1 MPLYAEN
8 LTAFVLAG
16 GKSTRM
22 GADKAFLELAGRP
35 LIVHAVGLAAAVAPQ
50 VRIVGDPHQKFAA
63 FGDVVPD
70 IFAGRGP
77 LGGIH
82 AALQVSQTELNLVLG
97 VDLPFVEARF
107 LKFLIAQ
114 AGACDAVVAVPF
126 AAGYFQTLCAIY
138 RKSFA
143 ALAERALAE
152 GRNRVDAIFQETKVR
167 IISEQE
173 LAGENF
179 QASMFRNL
187 NTREE
192 WEAAQREFEPGQR
205 L

>member
-1 MPLYAEN
+1 MTLPVEN

-22 GADKAFLELAGRP
+22 GSDKAFLELGGMP
-35 LIVHAVGLAAAVAPQ
+35 LLAYAVAQAAAVAAK
-50 VRIVGDPHQKFAA
+50 VRIVGDPAKFSA
-63 FGDVVPD
+63 FGEVVPD
-70 IFAGRGP
+70 VFVNRGP

-82 AALQVSQTELNLVLG
+82 AALQASQTQLNLVFG
-97 VDLPFVEARF
+97 VDLPFVETRF
-107 LKFLIAQ
+107 LKFLIDQ
-114 AGACDAVVAVPF
+114 ASACDAVVTVPS
-126 AAGYFQTLCAIY
+126 AGGYFQTLCAIY

-143 ALAERALAE
+143 AIAERALAE
-152 GRNRVDAIFQETKVR
+152 GRNRIDALFSGIEVC

-173 LAGENF
+173 LAGRNF
-179 QASMFRNL
+179 QVSIFRNL

-192 WEAAQREFEPGQR
+192 WQAAQREFEARQR

>member
-1 MPLYAEN
+1 MALPVEN
-8 LTAFVLAG
+8 LIAFVLAG

-35 LIVHAVGLAAAVAPQ
+35 LIEHAVALATSVAPQ
-50 VRIVGDPHQKFAA
+50 VKIVADPEKFAV
-63 FGDVVPD
+63 FGDVVSD
-70 IFAGRGP
+70 IFSGRGP

-82 AALQVSQTELNLVLG
+82 AALQGSQTELNLVLG

-114 AGACDAVVAVPF
+114 ASACDAVVTVPF
-126 AAGYFQTLCAIY
+126 VAGYFQTLCAIY

-143 ALAERALAE
+143 EIAERVLAE
-152 GRNRVDAIFQETKVR
+152 GRNRIDALFSEIDVR
-167 IISEQE
+167 IINEQE
-173 LAGENF
+173 LADGNF
-179 QASMFRNL
+179 QPSMFRNL

-192 WEAAQREFEPGQR
+192 WQAAQREFEARQR